1 MMGRSEE
8 NVMVDK
14 KPSNVEL
21 LKFLLQE
28 RTSKGASEG
37 ELNDLK
43 RAIRRHSGK
52 EGN

>member
-1 MMGRSEE
+1 
-8 NVMVDK
+8 MVDK

-28 RTSKGASEG
+28 RINSGASED

-52 EGN
+52 GGN